1 MERGTNARKKRKKF
15 VHLIH
20 KVSLLGFKR
29 RIVIRNFH
37 KFLLLHLFAHFNPN
51 ISNKQVRF
59 TNLEIERHLAKY

>member
-29 RIVIRNFH
+29 RIVIRIVA
-37 KFLLLHLFAHFNPN
+37 LLLNCW
-51 ISNKQVRF
+51 ISRM
-59 TNLEIERHLAKY
+59 L